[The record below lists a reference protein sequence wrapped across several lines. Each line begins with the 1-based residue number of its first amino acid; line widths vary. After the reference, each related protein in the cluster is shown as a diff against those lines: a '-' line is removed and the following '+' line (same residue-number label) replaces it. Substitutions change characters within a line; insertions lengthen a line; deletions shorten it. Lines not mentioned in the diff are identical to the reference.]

1 MVTTYDQ
8 NLKAHVTTD
17 ANKKV
22 RHIRHSQEFFISN
35 KKTPSLSGIEYLQ
48 TISDSLQIPKEQL
61 KSIQKKVSFLEP
73 REQGIEYQLNEEKQL
88 FDSTTISY
96 YQTYKNV
103 PVWRKGLSVKIK
115 QNPYRVVGA
124 TINTEDELEGT
135 LPSKSIIERYKRRS
149 NLISSSKSKRLTA
162 RQQED
167 NTSFILNALG
177 IGKGMKFRA
186 KKSEGP
192 RKKLILEP
200 LNGRLFIYKYDSTKR
215 YAGNADPPDEKQ
227 MKEKNSLEAH
237 GPAFIKI
244 PPISGQIQN
253 GRAYLVAEIIFKY
266 PLGSRDEMVWLVLI
280 ELETNSILYIEP
292 MTLGVNGLVFRRD
305 PIVKTGDLTITS
317 DKGNT
322 ILNPHRDNLTLNDL
336 DSPSGGTQDLRGT
349 FVVIQDIEFP
359 GITPPTALNGTDF
372 TYEVRTNNFSAIN
385 AYYHQTELFRTI
397 ESLGFPHRTYFDGTN
412 FPIPVDHRGVNST
425 NCPNGDCINAHWS
438 SNGRGGTDHLCYA
451 LCDTTNFAN
460 PLGRAVD
467 PWVHWHEMGGHGT
480 LGDFVDSG
488 SFGFAHSAGDG
499 LAAIQMD
506 PESALRGKPERFRYA
521 PFRPFTTERRF
532 DRDVA
537 AGWAWGGGTNDDG
550 DYGSEQILAT
560 CHFRIYRSIGGDHEN
575 LGRRLFASR
584 MATYLILRTI
594 SNLTPG
600 TNPDDAEIWCEEM
613 QDTDLEDWTSEG
625 ISGGAYNK
633 VIRWAFE
640 KQGCYQPAGAPSPV
654 TTAGSPP
661 EIDVYI
667 NDGRNGEYEFQAIH
681 WHNMSMWNRSNPDG
695 LSGHQNGREGVTNHM
710 YGKVKNRGTSAAK
723 DVNVRSFHC
732 LPGAGLRWPADFTE
746 MSPIGGLT
754 LPSLGA
760 NNTEEI
766 TVGPF
771 EWTPNVNVHG
781 HDCALMVVSTEGD
794 PSNIDNLTGSEII
807 EEWRLV
813 PNDNN
818 VGQRNVVIVPG
829 GGGGEGLMQ
838 GLHKHVFFV
847 GNSLPR
853 KAIMEL
859 KVELPAL
866 LTTTGWK
873 LNFEGIDDN
882 NEVELKPGEKRKI
895 VIDLVAGN
903 DFTKDQVRNSTD
915 RNITI
920 YLYGNDM
927 SLGGMTYQ
935 LDPDMKESL

>member
-1 MVTTYDQ
+1 
-8 NLKAHVTTD
+8 
-17 ANKKV
+17 
-22 RHIRHSQEFFISN
+22 
-35 KKTPSLSGIEYLQ
+35 
-48 TISDSLQIPKEQL
+48 
-61 KSIQKKVSFLEP
+61 
-73 REQGIEYQLNEEKQL
+73 
-88 FDSTTISY
+88 
-96 YQTYKNV
+96 
-103 PVWRKGLSVKIK
+103 
-115 QNPYRVVGA
+115 
-124 TINTEDELEGT
+124 
-135 LPSKSIIERYKRRS
+135 
-149 NLISSSKSKRLTA
+149 
-162 RQQED
+162 
-167 NTSFILNALG
+167 
-177 IGKGMKFRA
+177 
-186 KKSEGP
+186 
-192 RKKLILEP
+192 
-200 LNGRLFIYKYDSTKR
+200 
-215 YAGNADPPDEKQ
+215 
-227 MKEKNSLEAH
+227 
-237 GPAFIKI
+237 
-244 PPISGQIQN
+244 
-253 GRAYLVAEIIFKY
+253 
-266 PLGSRDEMVWLVLI
+266 
-280 ELETNSILYIEP
+280 
-292 MTLGVNGLVFRRD
+292 
-305 PIVKTGDLTITS
+305 
-317 DKGNT
+317 
-322 ILNPHRDNLTLNDL
+322 
-336 DSPSGGTQDLRGT
+336 
-349 FVVIQDIEFP
+349 
-359 GITPPTALNGTDF
+359 
-372 TYEVRTNNFSAIN
+372 
-385 AYYHQTELFRTI
+385 
-397 ESLGFPHRTYFDGTN
+397 
-412 FPIPVDHRGVNST
+412 
-425 NCPNGDCINAHWS
+425 
-438 SNGRGGTDHLCYA
+438 
-451 LCDTTNFAN
+451 
-460 PLGRAVD
+460 
-467 PWVHWHEMGGHGT
+467 
-480 LGDFVDSG
+480 
-488 SFGFAHSAGDG
+488 
-499 LAAIQMD
+499 MD

-600 TNPDDAEIWCEEM
+600 TNPDDAEVWCEEM

-625 ISGGAYNK
+625 ISNGAYNK

-640 KQGCYQPAGAPSPV
+640 KQGCYHPAGAPSPV

-667 NDGRNGEYEFQAIH
+667 NDGRNGEYEFQAVH
-681 WHNMSMWNRSNPDG
+681 WHNMSMWNRNNPDG
-695 LSGHQNGREGVTNHM
+695 LSGHQNGRNGVTNHM
-710 YGKVKNRGTSAAK
+710 YVEVKNRGTSAAK

-746 MSPIGGLT
+746 MNPIGGLT

-771 EWTPNVNVHG
+771 EWIPNVNVHG
-781 HDCALMVVSTEGD
+781 HDCVLMVVSTEGD

-829 GGGGEGLMQ
+829 GGGGKGLMK

-873 LNFEGIDDN
+873 LKFEGIDDN
-882 NEVELKPGEKRKI
+882 NKVELKPGEKRKI
-895 VIDLVAGN
+895 VIDLIAGN
-903 DFTKDQVRNSTD
+903 DFTKDQVRNNTD

-927 SLGGMTYQ
+927 LLGGMTYQ
-935 LDPDMKESL
+935 LDPESF